1 MARWFKPKG
10 ALHPKQ
16 RSASDAMARLCVA
29 FLLASSAAGNVLR
42 SNTSAPC
49 PSSAFY
55 CGATLDAAGAPIY
68 QKYPLTPETCTNIG
82 AKAAADQ
89 KFKLCGPGKWVF
101 AALSCERHDYKK
113 VVIEQPT
120 NAFTVSDCKVY
131 TGAAL
136 SEINGIVG
144 STVFSF
150 SHSPVGLLMPGHA
163 LPSKPDDSDGTI
175 S

>member
-16 RSASDAMARLCVA
+16 RSAGDAMARLCVA

-55 CGATLDAAGAPIY
+55 CGATLEAAGAPIY
-68 QKYPLTPETCTNIG
+68 QKFPLTPGKCTNIG

-101 AALSCERHDYKK
+101 AALSCERHDYKT
-113 VVIEQPT
+113 VVIEHPT
-120 NAFTVSDCKVY
+120 TAFTASTCKVY
-131 TGAAL
+131 TGASL
-136 SEINGIVG
+136 GEINGIIG
-144 STVFSF
+144 SIYFSC
-150 SHSPVGLLMPGHA
+150 SA
-163 LPSKPDDSDGTI
+163 TAR
-175 S
+175 